1 VVEKATLFE
10 IIYFEEIIKNQ
21 GGRNPLLLQNPAGY
35 TKRKSIK

>member
-21 GGRNPLLLQNPAGY
+21 GGRNPLLLQNLLVTQKG
-35 TKRKSIK
+35 KV